1 MKIVGVSF
9 SIVFACVMFMSFQQ
23 PSQKVIMDR
32 GKIVYEKNCLSCH
45 QADGSGVP
53 RMNPPL
59 RKTSW
64 VTGDKQRLIT
74 IILKGMDEP
83 LEINGEDFY
92 NVMAPHDFLKDQ
104 EIADVLS
111 YVRNSFGNKSSI
123 VNVTEVRAVRAV
135 RAKLLAKNKK

>member
-1 MKIVGVSF
+1 MKIIGVSF
-9 SIVFACVMFMSFQQ
+9 SIVFSCVLFMSFQQ
-23 PSQKVIMDR
+23 PSLKTIMDR

-64 VTGDKQRLIT
+64 VTGDKQKLIFV
-74 IILKGMDEP
+74 ILKGMNEP
-83 LEINGEDFY
+83 LEINGEDYY

-111 YVRNSFGNKSSI
+111 YVRNSFGNKASM
-123 VNVTEVRAVRAV
+123 VNVAEVRTGRAQ
-135 RAKLLAKNKK
+135 LLAMNKK

>member
-1 MKIVGVSF
+1 MKIIAISSGF
-9 SIVFACVMFMSFQQ
+9 VFTCILLMSFQQ
-23 PSQKVIMDR
+23 PSLKTVMDNGKKVYD
-32 GKIVYEKNCLSCH
+32 KYCLSCH
-45 QADGSGVP
+45 QADGGGVP

-59 RKTSW
+59 KKTTW
-64 VTGDKQRLIT
+64 VTGDKQRLIS

-111 YVRNSFGNKSSI
+111 FVRNSFGNKASL
-123 VNVTEVRAVRAV
+123 VTAAEVKAVRAQY
-135 RAKLLAKNKK
+135 LKKGKK